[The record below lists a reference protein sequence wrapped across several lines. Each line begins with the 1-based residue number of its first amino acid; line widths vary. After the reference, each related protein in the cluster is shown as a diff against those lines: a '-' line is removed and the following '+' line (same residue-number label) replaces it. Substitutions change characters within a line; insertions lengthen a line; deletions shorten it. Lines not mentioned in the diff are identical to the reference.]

1 MNGDFTRLAFDA
13 LRRFVRVVL
22 QQGPVAVDADAND
35 VKQEADARPSSP
47 GRNFNRSERKAVER
61 EPD

>member
-1 MNGDFTRLAFDA
+1 MNGDFTRHALEA

-22 QQGPVAVDADAND
+22 QQGPVAVEADAND
-35 VKQEADARPSSP
+35 VNQDADARSSPP
-47 GRNFNRSERKAVER
+47 GRNLNRGESKAIER